1 MLRAEN
7 YSREELERK
16 KEEAE
21 RKARRGEIDPV
32 HEYTFTLISKVCSN
46 PQIIY
51 EDNTYVLQWNCISPL
66 KCSWF
71 QPSDTFQIT
80 GLPRPAILSFMFEQP
95 LILDELDLLYKGDK
109 TKCIVF
115 YYQVCCFSTM
125 FNKVL

>member
-51 EDNTYVLQWNCISPL
+51 EDN
-66 KCSWF
+66 
-71 QPSDTFQIT
+71 
-80 GLPRPAILSFMFEQP
+80 MF
-95 LILDELDLLYKGDK
+95 YNG
-109 TKCIVF
+109 IV
-115 YYQVCCFSTM
+115 
-125 FNKVL
+125 KVLSSVLGSNRGIPFR